1 MSLDTHFVRASIFPT
16 KQLLASLLLLCVV
29 APSIRSAVAAS
40 DILYVGDAYT
50 IFDDDD
56 NPDSNNL
63 VRRFDATT
71 GLAIL
76 GGNPAGVYFFPS
88 SDSNDLDG
96 VRGIILLGGRLLVG
110 SQNITKSGVPGQ
122 ILRYKLHDGRPDGA
136 FVASGDNS
144 PFTPAGIICWRGVVY
159 ASDISTDDEPD
170 DNLPPGRLLA
180 YDAQT
185 GKLLREFNPPE
196 DFAYNFHPRGLVI
209 GPNGLLYVTSLPNV
223 PAPPTPRLGGQIF
236 VFDPETFDFLG
247 VFIDD
252 PDGGVDALNR
262 PDGIVFGPDGNLYV
276 ASFRANA
283 SDADAIRIYDGH
295 TGVFIKEIELS
306 TPPAPRA
313 FAQGLLFGPDGKLF
327 VPISGNDATT
337 TGRIRKYDV
346 ETGTFEV
353 FAVVPTSTSPESSPE
368 SSTLWYLTFG
378 KTNPGTLAYGNGN
391 PGGGNN
397 TPPPPP

>member
-1 MSLDTHFVRASIFPT
+1 MI
-16 KQLLASLLLLCVV
+16 
-29 APSIRSAVAAS
+29 
-40 DILYVGDAYT
+40 
-50 IFDDDD
+50 
-56 NPDSNNL
+56 
-63 VRRFDATT
+63 
-71 GLAIL
+71 
-76 GGNPAGVYFFPS
+76 
-88 SDSNDLDG
+88 
-96 VRGIILLGGRLLVG
+96 
-110 SQNITKSGVPGQ
+110 
-122 ILRYKLHDGRPDGA
+122 
-136 FVASGDNS
+136 
-144 PFTPAGIICWRGVVY
+144 
-159 ASDISTDDEPD
+159 
-170 DNLPPGRLLA
+170 
-180 YDAQT
+180 
-185 GKLLREFNPPE
+185 
-196 DFAYNFHPRGLVI
+196 
-209 GPNGLLYVTSLPNV
+209 
-223 PAPPTPRLGGQIF
+223 
-236 VFDPETFDFLG
+236 
-247 VFIDD
+247 
-252 PDGGVDALNR
+252 GGVDALNR